1 MLELLGMILSLAIN
15 PEGIDLTP
23 KELAKD
29 TRDAIQNIEYG
40 PRHLEPEEFHDVQ
53 EWLSSIYTALDD
65 LNLQPNVG
73 TRTGL
78 HLHTVDLLLA

>member
-40 PRHLEPEEFHDVQ
+40 LRH
-53 EWLSSIYTALDD
+53 WSRRSSTMFRND
-65 LNLQPNVG
+65 
-73 TRTGL
+73 
-78 HLHTVDLLLA
+78 